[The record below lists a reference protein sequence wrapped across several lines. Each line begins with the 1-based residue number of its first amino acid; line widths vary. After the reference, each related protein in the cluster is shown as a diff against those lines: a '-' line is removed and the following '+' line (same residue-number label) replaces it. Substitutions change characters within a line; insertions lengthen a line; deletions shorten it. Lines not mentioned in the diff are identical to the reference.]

1 MDFIQTRNGTV
12 HTLGTVLDP
21 DVRLAAHWLFV
32 LFDLMILVS
41 NPSRMNQ
48 LLMWSYTS
56 FDGACYKMVEQR
68 KVLFN
73 VSPSRMYLSLS
84 GTISERWA
92 ISVRIEIANI
102 SHALDHLA

>member
-1 MDFIQTRNGTV
+1 M

-21 DVRLAAHWLFV
+21 DIRLAHWLFV

-48 LLMWSYTS
+48 LLMWSYAS
-56 FDGACYKMVEQR
+56 FDGACYKMVEQW

-84 GTISERWA
+84 GTISEGWA
-92 ISVRIEIANI
+92 ISVRIKIANI
-102 SHALDHLA
+102 FHALDHLA